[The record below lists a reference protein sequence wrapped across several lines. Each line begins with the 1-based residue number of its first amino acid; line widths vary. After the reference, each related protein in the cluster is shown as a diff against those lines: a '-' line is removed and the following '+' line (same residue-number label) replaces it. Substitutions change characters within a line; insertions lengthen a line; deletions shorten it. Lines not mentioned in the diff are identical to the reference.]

1 MKIPPGQIATNKFP
15 TMTFGSIP
23 QINLDVWELKIF
35 GLIQEEIILKWSDL
49 QKLPKYKLL
58 SDFHCVTQWSKMNN
72 EWEGILV
79 STLFESFNKKDL
91 SDNIMVHC
99 YGGYTTNVQ
108 YSTLIRHK
116 GILAYKHNQQ
126 PLKPE
131 HGGPLRL
138 VLPERYAWKSAKWIN
153 GVEFTQNNNPGFW
166 ESRGY
171 HMEGDPWKQQ
181 RFE

>member
-1 MKIPPGQIATNKFP
+1 MKIPPGQILTNKFP

-23 QINLDVWELKIF
+23 QIDLDEWELKIF
-35 GLIQEEIILKWSDL
+35 GSITKEITLKWSDL
-49 QKLPKYKLL
+49 QKLPKYKLT
-58 SDFHCVTQWSKMNN
+58 SAFHCVTQWSKINN
-72 EWEGILV
+72 EWEGILI
-79 STLFESFNKKDL
+79 STLIEFCDIKDFPN
-91 SDNIMVHC
+91 NITVHC

-108 YSTLIRHK
+108 YTTLNENK
-116 GILAYKHNQQ
+116 AVLAYQHDQTA
-126 PLKPE
+126 LTPE

-138 VLPERYAWKSAKWIN
+138 ILPERYAWKSAKWIN
-153 GVEFTQNNNPGFW
+153 GLEFTKEDKPGFW

>member
-1 MKIPPGQIATNKFP
+1 MKIPPGQITTDKFP
-15 TMTFGSIP
+15 IMTFGSIP
-23 QINLDVWELKIF
+23 DINLDTWELQIY
-35 GLIQEEIILKWSDL
+35 GLIQKPITITWQEL
-49 QKLPKYKLL
+49 QKLPKYNLL
-58 SDFHCVTQWSKMNN
+58 SDFHCVTQWSRIND
-72 EWEGILV
+72 EWEGVLV
-79 STLFESFNKKDL
+79 STLIKSLNITAL
-91 SDNIMVHC
+91 SDNIMIHC

-108 YSTLIRHK
+108 YSTLIQHK
-116 GILAYKHNQQ
+116 GILAYSHNQE

-138 VLPERYAWKSAKWIN
+138 VLPERYAWKSAKWVK
-153 GVEFTQNNNPGFW
+153 GLQFTRNNNPGFW